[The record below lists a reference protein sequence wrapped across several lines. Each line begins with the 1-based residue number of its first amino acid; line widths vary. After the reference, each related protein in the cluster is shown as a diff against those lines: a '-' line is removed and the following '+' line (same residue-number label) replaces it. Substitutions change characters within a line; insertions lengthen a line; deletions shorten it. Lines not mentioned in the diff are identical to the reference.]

1 MDGGERGG
9 NLPPPYMAGE
19 IRVAAGEGDSAA
31 VVRRRRGGE
40 RSAAAGS
47 GGGDDGQVKGK
58 RGGEKM
64 KDFFFL
70 YRNCPPRRIVL
81 TGAYPSRPIR
91 PSDLNQCSLRFTTFI
106 TVFFSSLKH
115 S

>member
-47 GGGDDGQVKGK
+47 GGGDDGQRREDKGPTWTLQANQQSYSTSLPSTPISTQTS
-58 RGGEKM
+58 RAFVDGWGEGCRSAGK
-64 KDFFFL
+64 
-70 YRNCPPRRIVL
+70 
-81 TGAYPSRPIR
+81 
-91 PSDLNQCSLRFTTFI
+91 
-106 TVFFSSLKH
+106 SSTAEAA